1 MIQRGQQTP
10 IFHRYV
16 RHGDTLYV
24 SGLVGNDL
32 TQSIGGQTRDI
43 AGRLADILRD
53 AGSDTG
59 KILQST
65 VYITDMSMK
74 DEMNEAWK
82 QSFPVETLPTRATIG
97 VADLGASVLIEVV
110 FVCAA

>member
-24 SGLVGNDL
+24 SGLIASDL
-32 TQSIGGQTRDI
+32 GQTIGGQTRDI
-43 AGRLADILRD
+43 ARRLADILAEAD
-53 AGSDTG
+53 SDMG

-65 VYITDMSMK
+65 IYITDMAMK
-74 DEMNEAWK
+74 NEMNEAWTEV
-82 QSFPVETLPTRATIG
+82 FPAETLPTRATIG
-97 VADLGASVLIEVV
+97 VADLGPGVLIEIV